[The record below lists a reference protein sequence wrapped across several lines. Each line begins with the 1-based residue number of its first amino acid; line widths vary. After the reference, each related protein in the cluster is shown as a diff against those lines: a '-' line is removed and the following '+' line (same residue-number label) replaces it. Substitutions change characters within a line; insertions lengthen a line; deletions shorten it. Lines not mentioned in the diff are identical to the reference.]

1 MRNTPSL
8 SLSSRMALALLA
20 SALVAGAGGALAME
34 TVKMLTG
41 NDEVPAVKT
50 SATARNALVIDT
62 DLGVRGSIEVS
73 GMDATAAHI
82 HRGAYGTNGP
92 PVVTL
97 VMSGPTTWS
106 VPAGAKLS
114 QADYD
119 SYKAGGL
126 YVNVHSAQHPA
137 GEIRMQLAP

>member
-1 MRNTPSL
+1 M
-8 SLSSRMALALLA
+8 
-20 SALVAGAGGALAME
+20 
-34 TVKMLTG
+34 
-41 NDEVPAVKT
+41 PAVKT